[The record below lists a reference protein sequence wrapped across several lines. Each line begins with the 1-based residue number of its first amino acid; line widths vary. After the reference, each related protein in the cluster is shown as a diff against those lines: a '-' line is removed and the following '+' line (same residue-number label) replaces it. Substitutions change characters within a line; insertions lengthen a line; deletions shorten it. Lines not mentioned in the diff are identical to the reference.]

1 MIKPG
6 RLPTHQGLISTP
18 LSTHQGQ
25 ARSAAAAAGQG
36 LRSSSSNRA
45 AVGVA
50 ASGWREQAE
59 LEAAAVEELD
69 DAGKALRIIMDGA
82 RSHGKLDLT
91 DFRLQALPEEVWDID
106 GLEELSATGN
116 CLASLPDSISR
127 LTALKRLGL
136 AGNLLTSLP
145 DSIGSLAKL
154 EGLWLHGNMITEL
167 PESIGGLWKAAA
179 AVTGSWAAV
188 QPAALLIPAKR
199 LLYGNCLTAV
209 PSSISRL
216 TALADLN
223 LSGNSLCSLPP
234 TLGNLPSLKHLALN
248 GNALTRLEEGL
259 LSGCGAVTELLLM
272 GNQLATLPESIG
284 ALTVSGREDVGP
296 ASDSLGTAAD
306 SDHGLLPLPLPLLL
320 LLPLP
325 PPPPLPPP
333 LPPLLPLPLLPPLL
347 QLVRHDPGADESQSS
362 QALQELSVADNR
374 LQQLPAS
381 FGALTALHKLYLY
394 GNRLTSLP
402 STLTGCTSL
411 RTLWLE
417 SNPLSGPGLAEV
429 AAMVAPLT
437 GLSAL
442 GLDTAQAELLTPE
455 AVTALGSRL
464 KAAPILGHGPGYF
477 KLQLGPCA
485 THTAPYVGSSGR
497 GGANSGDSSS
507 NGGTISSSSSS
518 SEHSV
523 LSNASDS
530 SVADSAGSGSC
541 AGLPTVSALA
551 GLSQVLV
558 VAFGSAPGLP
568 NWGGMLGRMYS
579 AAKEDSHRSYDV
591 LYVVDPSRLWYEGG
605 DAATFQRLYY
615 DRLRRYTRRYSH
627 VVMVG
632 DSMGASAALMCSPLA
647 TAVLAFCPQ
656 VDLATSSIRPARS
669 PAWQQSLGATLLA
682 AVEES
687 TADITVFTGT
697 WQHDIDQVH
706 SLPKK
711 VRHTIFPAD
720 SHRLALHL
728 ERQGKLM
735 PIVQEVLLQQMGV
748 IQKRGVRLHNLV

>member
-1 MIKPG
+1 MKL
-6 RLPTHQGLISTP
+6 LPKVPASNPTQTFKLHSRDISAHATREQGLISTP

-167 PESIGGLWKAAA
+167 PESIGGCGKLQQLSLA
-179 AVTGSWAAV
+179 
-188 QPAALLIPAKR
+188 
-199 LLYGNCLTAV
+199 GNCLTAV

-284 ALTVSGREDVGP
+284 ALT
-296 ASDSLGTAAD
+296 
-306 SDHGLLPLPLPLLL
+306 
-320 LLPLP
+320 
-325 PPPPLPPP
+325 
-333 LPPLLPLPLLPPLL
+333 
-347 QLVRHDPGADESQSS
+347 
-362 QALQELSVADNR
+362 ALQELSVADNR